1 MRVLIKV
8 LLTLCA
14 WSACSATSA
23 AELILDL
30 GKGPQRLSTAQL
42 LEHPRAQRVE
52 IVEDVSYHRVMTYTA
67 VPIAVLLEGTP
78 ANAALQIVALDGFAA
93 ELPAAP
99 LLADDEA
106 KSRAWLAVED
116 PWQPWPT
123 LSDNKPSAG
132 PFYLVWTRPQASGI
146 VPEQWPYQ
154 IASIKWVAPA
164 TERFPAMQPQAGLPD
179 TDPVMRG
186 FAVFR
191 TNCMVCH
198 TMNRQGD
205 ASMGPDL
212 NVPHNPIEYLQ
223 PDFLRQYIRNP
234 QSLRH
239 WPQARMPAFSE
250 SILPEKDL
258 EALLGYLTHMAGR
271 KIKPATP

>member
-1 MRVLIKV
+1 MRVLIKL

-23 AELILDL
+23 ADLILEL
-30 GKGPQRLSTAQL
+30 RKGTQRLSTAPL

-67 VPIAVLLEGTP
+67 VPLAVLLEGTP

-93 ELPAAP
+93 VLPAAP

-154 IASIKWVAPA
+154 IASIK
-164 TERFPAMQPQAGLPD
+164 
-179 TDPVMRG
+179 
-186 FAVFR
+186 
-191 TNCMVCH
+191 
-198 TMNRQGD
+198 
-205 ASMGPDL
+205 
-212 NVPHNPIEYLQ
+212 
-223 PDFLRQYIRNP
+223 
-234 QSLRH
+234 
-239 WPQARMPAFSE
+239 
-250 SILPEKDL
+250 
-258 EALLGYLTHMAGR
+258 
-271 KIKPATP
+271 